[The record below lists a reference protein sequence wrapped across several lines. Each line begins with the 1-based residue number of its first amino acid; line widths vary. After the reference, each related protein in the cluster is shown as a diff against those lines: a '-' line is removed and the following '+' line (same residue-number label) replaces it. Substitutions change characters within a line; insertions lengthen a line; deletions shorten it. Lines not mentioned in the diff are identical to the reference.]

1 MRTMLRSLALVPLLF
16 AGCTP
21 RGKTAAPAPAPAAAP
36 APAPAP
42 AAAAPAPVAPAPA
55 PFDVGNVDTTVE
67 PGRYDMG
74 KMWTFENPPLD
85 YFQSE
90 YGFTPSPAWLSHAR
104 LAALR
109 LPNCTASF
117 VSGSGLVMSNH
128 HCARE
133 SATAVSK
140 PGEDLLTNGFY
151 AAKQQDE
158 RRVPDLYV
166 DQLVL
171 LRDVTG
177 EVTSGEA
184 PGQPPE
190 QQMGARERNIEQIE
204 QRMGDSTHLRC
215 DVTTLYYGGRYSL
228 YCYRRY
234 TDVRLVFVPEK
245 AIGYFGGDAD
255 NFTYP
260 RYDLDVSF
268 FRVYDDQQK
277 PLKPQDFFA
286 WSDSGAKEGDPVFV
300 IGNPGSTS
308 RLRTVAQLVHRRNEQ
323 YPFVVRMLESRGRIL
338 ADYMTRHPETRA
350 KHVNDYFEIQNSL
363 KSFRGELEGLRDPE
377 LMGRKVAFERNFR
390 AAVMAKPELASR
402 YGKLWDEIADL
413 RGQIAKLAPT
423 VNALNQGGLL
433 RSQTLA
439 TALSLVR
446 YAQAVSGPM
455 PPPDSALR
463 EIRDDV
469 AKANIDPAL
478 DAEVLAAQL
487 DDAVHLIGGDDSWV
501 KEALGGKSPREAA
514 QAIVSGSVIPDSA
527 KRVALLSQPGEIM
540 TSTDPALKLV
550 RDLLPRIRPVLQQYR
565 GIQQQEEAKTG
576 DLARALFEVYGPTIP
591 PDATFTLRIADG
603 VVKGYD
609 YNGTTAPYYTTFY
622 GLYDRNKSNPNNEA
636 FALPP
641 RWANPPAG
649 FDLGTP
655 LDMVMTNDIIGGNSG
670 SPVIDKSGRLV
681 GLIFDGNIESLP
693 GDFIYT
699 DVTAR
704 AVAVHEAAIRGAL
717 RTVYKAKRIADELGQ
732 PAPAK

>member
-1 MRTMLRSLALVPLLF
+1 MRTNVPVLALVSAALI
-16 AGCTP
+16 ATGCSP
-21 RGKTAAPAPAPAAAP
+21 RGKTATPAPAAAP
-36 APAPAP
+36 APAPAAPAP
-42 AAAAPAPVAPAPA
+42 AAAAPAPAAA
-55 PFDVGNVDTTVE
+55 AFDVGNVDTTVE
-67 PGRYDMG
+67 PGRFDTG
-74 KMWTFENPPLD
+74 KMWTFENAPLD
-85 YFQSE
+85 YFQRE
-90 YGFTPSPAWLSHAR
+90 YGFTPSPAWLAHAR

-133 SATAVSK
+133 SASAVSK
-140 PGEDLLTNGFY
+140 PGEDLLTKGFY
-151 AAKQQDE
+151 AEKPQDE

-171 LRDVTG
+171 LRDVTS
-177 EVTSGEA
+177 EVTSGET
-184 PGQPPE
+184 PGLPPD
-190 QQMGARERNIEQIE
+190 QQMGARERTIEQLE
-204 QRMGDSTHLRC
+204 QRLSDSTHLRC

-245 AIGYFGGDAD
+245 AIGYFGGDPD

-308 RLRTVAQLVHRRNEQ
+308 RLRTVAQLVHRRDEQ

-338 ADYMTRHPETRA
+338 ADYMTRHPDTRE
-350 KHVNDYFEIQNSL
+350 KHINEYFEIQNSL
-363 KSFRGELEGLRDPE
+363 KSFSGELEGLRDPE
-377 LMGRKVAFERNFR
+377 LMGRKVAFERKFR
-390 AAVMAKPELASR
+390 AAVMAKPELASQ

-413 RGQIAKLAPT
+413 RGQIAKLTPT
-423 VNALNQGGLL
+423 INALNQGGLL

-478 DAEVLAAQL
+478 DGQILAAQL
-487 DDAVHLIGGDDSWV
+487 EDAVHLVGDDPWL
-501 KEALGGKSPREAA
+501 KEALGGKSPRDAA
-514 QAIVSGSVIPDSA
+514 QAIVAGSIIPDSA
-527 KRVALLSQPGEIM
+527 KRVALLSQPGQIM
-540 TSTDPALKLV
+540 TSDDPALKLV
-550 RDLLPRIRPVLQQYR
+550 RDLLPRMRPILQQYR
-565 GIQQQEEAKTG
+565 GLQQQEEAKTG
-576 DLARALFEVYGPTIP
+576 ELARALFEVYGPTVP
-591 PDATFTLRIADG
+591 PDATFTLRLADG
-603 VVKGYD
+603 VVKGYE

-622 GLYDRNKSNPNNEA
+622 GLYDRHESNPNNEA

-641 RWANPPAG
+641 RWASPPAG

-670 SPVIDKSGRLV
+670 SPVIDKSGKLV

-717 RTVYKAKRIADELGQ
+717 RTVYRAKRIADELGQ